1 MEGDQA
7 YRNNLQ
13 EIKLAALSIRGKID
27 SSDPAD
33 VQNAMKEYVS
43 LVDRFYQVEENL
55 APHQYTAA
63 KQDVEYFF
71 RLLDLAIHH
80 SSIILK
86 K

>member
-13 EIKLAALSIRGKID
+13 EIKLAALSIREKID

-43 LVDRFYQVEENL
+43 LFDRFYQVEENL
-55 APHQYTAA
+55 APHQYRAA
-63 KQDVEYFF
+63 KQDFEYFL